1 MAVAGNGTFNLRL
14 YRYGKIGKPRPASR
28 SAGRPDETGF
38 RTTVKTTMMFRSIAN
53 PRRTTL
59 AHVKDAADLQTPEQP
74 EHSVDL
80 PTQTANPRRT
90 ILTKVPA
97 AAAASAA
104 E

>member
-1 MAVAGNGTFNLRL
+1 MV
-14 YRYGKIGKPRPASR
+14 
-28 SAGRPDETGF
+28 
-38 RTTVKTTMMFRSIAN
+38 RTIAN

-59 AHVKDAADLQTPEQP
+59 VHLKDAGALHTPELP

-90 ILTKVPA
+90 VLMKLPA
-97 AAAASAA
+97 AATA